1 MWNRLSNGLYA
12 SDAYI
17 KRSSTPPRCT
27 TSGST
32 PAYTG
37 TVHTNGALLNLRA
50 GTTTTSAIRGTL
62 RDGSTVTIVCQ
73 QPGQQIKGDVRT
85 TNMWNRLSNGLY
97 ASDAYIKRSS
107 TPPRCTEP
115 VATTQPSPSASSLTG
130 KVNTGGVLLNV
141 RFGPTTYSPV
151 VNTLKDGST
160 ITIVCQQAGQEI
172 SGVVR
177 KTKMWNK
184 LSNGSFVSD
193 AYVVRSGTPPS
204 CPPLPPELQGW
215 VAPVDAPGGSAFRTK
230 ERPTHDGIDFPTY
243 KNKPIYAVADGRV
256 IVVECNAS
264 TNNCD
269 VDGSPQVYGCGW
281 YVEIEHANRI
291 VTRYCHMIR
300 RPPVKVGQWV
310 KAGEVIGHVGSSGN
324 SSGPHLH
331 FEVHVNAPPATRATA
346 VDPRAFMAERGVY
359 F

>member
-1 MWNRLSNGLYA
+1 TRANTRTNQ
-12 SDAYI
+12 
-17 KRSSTPPRCT
+17 
-27 TSGST
+27 TS
-32 PAYTG
+32 AAFFFN
-37 TVHTNGALLNLRA
+37 H
-50 GTTTTSAIRGTL
+50 TTTSATSTL
-62 RDGSTVTIVCQ
+62 LEFRRVLRTATIVCQ

-264 TNNCD
+264 TNRSEERR
-269 VDGSPQVYGCGW
+269 VGKG
-281 YVEIEHANRI
+281 
-291 VTRYCHMIR
+291 VTGDCQPCYQ
-300 RPPVKVGQWV
+300 PG
-310 KAGEVIGHVGSSGN
+310 
-324 SSGPHLH
+324 
-331 FEVHVNAPPATRATA
+331 
-346 VDPRAFMAERGVY
+346 
-359 F
+359 